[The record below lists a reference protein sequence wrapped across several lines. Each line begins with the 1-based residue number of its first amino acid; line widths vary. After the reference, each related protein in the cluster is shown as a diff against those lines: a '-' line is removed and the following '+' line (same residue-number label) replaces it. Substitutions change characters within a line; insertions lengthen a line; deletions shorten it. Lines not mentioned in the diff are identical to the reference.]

1 VRVEIVALLLTFAL
15 VGLVVIAAIVVGI
28 VLIVRASK
36 PSAAQAYPQQ
46 TPALNAP
53 VGWYPDPQHPN
64 FMRYFDGQ
72 AWTSSTQP
80 RS

>member
-1 VRVEIVALLLTFAL
+1 VRVDIVALLLTVV

-53 VGWYPDPQHPN
+53 AGWYPDPQHPN

-72 AWTSSTQP
+72 AWTSSTRP